1 MRRSILLASALVL
14 AGCPGDDDTA
24 ESGGSGDGTATAG
37 TSMGSTGAGSTTAE
51 PQTTD
56 GGSVTGTPTPPD
68 DGSSGGGPDPVGACT
83 AGCMFLMGCELVDVP
98 NCGIP
103 CAGIAGSVA
112 GCEAEYVAQQEC
124 VVGLSCEDA
133 QAWSE
138 AMMVGGTYP
147 CADED
152 VAYQACIGGGGTG

>member
-1 MRRSILLASALVL
+1 MLAFSTLLACGSDEPPEAETD
-14 AGCPGDDDTA
+14 GTA
-24 ESGGSGDGTATAG
+24 ESGTGA
-37 TSMGSTGAGSTTAE
+37 STGATTHDSTMG
-51 PQTTD
+51 TTP
-56 GGSVTGTPTPPD
+56 SD